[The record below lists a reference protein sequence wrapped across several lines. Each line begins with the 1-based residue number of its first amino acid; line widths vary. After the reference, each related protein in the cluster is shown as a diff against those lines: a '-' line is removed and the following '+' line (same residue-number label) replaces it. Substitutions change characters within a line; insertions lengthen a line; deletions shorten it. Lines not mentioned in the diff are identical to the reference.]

1 MSSPKVVVV
10 GGGFSGI
17 AAAVSAAKAGASVTL
32 FEKTDMLSGSGLRA
46 GRMNFN
52 GKLVA
57 AEEAKALGGG
67 EVFEAL
73 ESILLHRGNI
83 VDELHGYIYNTSKVD
98 GTMQNLVKRSGIDLR
113 LEIRVTDV
121 EKDGNTIGA
130 VKLANREK
138 VKADAF
144 VDAPGT
150 SGGIN
155 ICKRYG
161 QGCMMCV
168 CYRCPAYGDRVSIAT
183 KAGAP
188 SLNRVRPDGTPG
200 AVGSAVLINKTTLA
214 PDLLA
219 RMEKEGAICIPLPK
233 ELIDYSKEK
242 RIGGVRSRKQM
253 EFINLVDIGSTAK
266 CVGLGYFPLKDI
278 KTIPGFEFAQ
288 YDEPMAGG
296 KFNKISKVDMC
307 PRDDSL
313 KVEGFDNLFAA
324 GEKCGPGTGI
334 PEAIISGIVAG
345 NNAARVA
352 TGKKT
357 MALTRETVIGDYIAY
372 TGEKMKTPG
381 GLNGGYSFGLGE
393 YFDRMKAQGRYT
405 SDIDAIHRRIS
416 GLGLKGILAQ
426 RVA

>member
-1 MSSPKVVVV
+1 MSSARVVVV
-10 GGGFSGI
+10 GGGFAGI
-17 AAAVSAAKAGASVTL
+17 AAAVAAAKVGAKVTL

-67 EVFEAL
+67 EVFQAL

-83 VDELHGYIYNTSKVD
+83 VDEVHGYIYDTSKVD
-98 GTMQNLVKRSGIDLR
+98 GTMQRLVKESGVDLR
-113 LEIRVTDV
+113 LETRVTDV
-121 EKDGNTIGA
+121 EKEGKTIRS
-130 VKLANREK
+130 VKLASKEK
-138 VKADAF
+138 AKADAF

-161 QGCMMCV
+161 QGCMMCI

-200 AVGSAVLINKTTLA
+200 AIGSAVLINKTTLA
-214 PDLLA
+214 RDLLA
-219 RMEKEGAICIPLPK
+219 RLEKEGAICIPLPK

-242 RIGGVRSRKQM
+242 TIGGVRSRRQM
-253 EFINLVDIGSTAK
+253 EFINLVDIGSSAK
-266 CVGLGYFPLKDI
+266 CVGLGYFALEKLKSI
-278 KTIPGFEFAQ
+278 AGFEFAQ

-307 PRDDSL
+307 PCQDSL
-313 KVEGFDNLFAA
+313 KVEGLDNLFAA
-324 GEKCGPGTGI
+324 GEKCGPGSGI
-334 PEAIISGIVAG
+334 AEAIVSGVIAG
-345 NNAARVA
+345 NNAARAA
-352 TGKKT
+352 TAKEPIV
-357 MALTRETVIGDYIAY
+357 LTRDTVIGDYIAY
-372 TGEKMKTPG
+372 TGAKMKTTA
-381 GLNGGYSFGLGE
+381 GLGGGYSFGLGE
-393 YFDRMKAQGRYT
+393 YFERMKAQGRYT
-405 SDIDAIHRRIS
+405 TDVEAINRRVH
-416 GLGLKGILAQ
+416 GLGLKGIFAQ
-426 RVA
+426 KVV

>member
-1 MSSPKVVVV
+1 MASPKVVVV

-17 AAAVSAAKAGASVTL
+17 AAAVAASKAGASVTL
-32 FEKTDMLSGSGLRA
+32 FEKTDMLAGSGLRA

-67 EVFEAL
+67 DVFDSL

-98 GTMQNLVKRSGIDLR
+98 TTMQRLVRAAGVELR
-113 LEIRVTDV
+113 MEIRVTDV
-121 EKDGNTIGA
+121 DKDGAAVNA
-130 VKLANREK
+130 VKLANRER

-161 QGCMMCV
+161 QGCMMCI

-188 SLNRVRPDGTPG
+188 SLDRVRPDGTPG

-242 RIGGVRSRKQM
+242 KIAGVRSRRQM
-253 EFINLVDIGSTAK
+253 EFINLVDIGATAK
-266 CVGLGYFPLKDI
+266 CVGLGYFSLDKLKSI
-278 KTIPGFEFAQ
+278 AGFEFAQ

-307 PRDDSL
+307 PREDTL
-313 KVEGFDNLFAA
+313 KVEGLDNVFAA

-334 PEAIISGIVAG
+334 AEAIVSGVIAG
-345 NNAARVA
+345 SNAARVA
-352 TGKKT
+352 AGKKAV
-357 MALTRETVIGDYIAY
+357 ALSRETAIGDYVAY

-381 GLNGGYSFGLGE
+381 GLGGGYSFGMGE
-393 YFDRMKAQGRYT
+393 YFERMKTKGWYT
-405 SDIDAIHRRIS
+405 TDVAAIHRKIDK
-416 GLGLKGILAQ
+416 LGLKGVFAQ
-426 RVA
+426 RVV